1 MIDSQEKTLNQGVEE
16 VKLPE
21 EATSN
26 ATSTGDKAE
35 VKAETAETAAENPNE
50 PG

>member
-21 EATSN
+21 EATSD
-26 ATSTGDKAE
+26 AHLQVIRPK
-35 VKAETAETAAENPNE
+35 
-50 PG
+50 

>member
-1 MIDSQEKTLNQGVEE
+1 MMDSQEKTLNQGVEE

-26 ATSTGDKAE
+26 ATSTGDKRS
-35 VKAETAETAAENPNE
+35 K
-50 PG
+50 G